1 MWNLRR
7 MYCQFIKLA
16 STGGCGTYHTVKQQ
30 RLRSVCAYVHNHQSH
45 SCSYTQSID
54 INNPNLHL
62 HGWKFSGLFLNS
74 GFWGWLSMASFKIG
88 VSKVQGFIHFE
99 LSPMDLV
106 LLDTSA
112 LVFKVLVFC
121 TYVIGTKI
129 SCS

>member
-1 MWNLRR
+1 
-7 MYCQFIKLA
+7 
-16 STGGCGTYHTVKQQ
+16 
-30 RLRSVCAYVHNHQSH
+30 
-45 SCSYTQSID
+45 
-54 INNPNLHL
+54 
-62 HGWKFSGLFLNS
+62 
-74 GFWGWLSMASFKIG
+74 MASFKIG